1 MGSLFA
7 SFFYIH
13 NDEHSTILSSY
24 LVIMNLK
31 NNPLL
36 PDAVS
41 RPGRKWNIRIRVA
54 TLWISLL
61 GLRWSSYYGQDD
73 QILIFEML
81 KLLLS
86 EWSNEPDDQLA
97 KEHRCYLDTVQV
109 EPVWVKAVRVGK
121 GFWIPV
127 RYFKHKMSLLF
138 DKKADNENISA
149 HKHSQE
155 IGRGP
160 FETCV
165 GYTSSRWRWFAL
177 AELFPQSG
185 TYFNYGPELGFV
197 LIRTPNDNW
206 HLNLLFPKVV
216 LLEIS
221 YKLTTALMPRTPS
234 NWVKDTVVW
243 SVWTVCEFWESR
255 QIQ

>member
-1 MGSLFA
+1 
-7 SFFYIH
+7 
-13 NDEHSTILSSY
+13 
-24 LVIMNLK
+24 MNLK

-61 GLRWSSYYGQDD
+61 GLRWSSYYSQDD

-86 EWSNEPDDQLA
+86 GWSNCYEPYDQLA
-97 KEHRCYLDTVQV
+97 NEQRRYLNTFQV

-138 DKKADNENISA
+138 DEKADNENISA
-149 HKHSQE
+149 CQSQPIQLQE
-155 IGRGP
+155 TGP

-177 AELFPQSG
+177 AELSPQSG
-185 TYFNYGPELGFV
+185 TYCNSGPELGFV
-197 LIRTPNDNW
+197 LLIWTPNDNW
-206 HLNLLFPKVV
+206 
-216 LLEIS
+216 
-221 YKLTTALMPRTPS
+221 
-234 NWVKDTVVW
+234 
-243 SVWTVCEFWESR
+243 
-255 QIQ
+255 Q

>member
-36 PDAVS
+36 ADAVS

-61 GLRWSSYYGQDD
+61 GLRWSSYYSQDD

-86 EWSNEPDDQLA
+86 EWSNCYEKDDQLA
-97 KEHRCYLDTVQV
+97 KGRRRYLDTFQI

-149 HKHSQE
+149 CQSQPIQLQE
-155 IGRGP
+155 IGIDP
-160 FETCV
+160 FETCA
-165 GYTSSRWRWFAL
+165 GYNSTRWRWFAL

-185 TYFNYGPELGFV
+185 TYFNTWGRSWASF
-197 LIRTPNDNW
+197 
-206 HLNLLFPKVV
+206 FM
-216 LLEIS
+216 
-221 YKLTTALMPRTPS
+221 TT
-234 NWVKDTVVW
+234 D
-243 SVWTVCEFWESR
+243 
-255 QIQ
+255 I

>member
-109 EPVWVKAVRVGK
+109 EPVWVKAVWVGK

-138 DKKADNENISA
+138 DEKADKENISA
-149 HKHSQE
+149 CQSQPIQLQE
-155 IGRGP
+155 IGIGP
-160 FETCV
+160 FETCA

-177 AELFPQSG
+177 AELFPQSE
-185 TYFNYGPELGFV
+185 TYSNCGPELGLF
-197 LIRTPNDNW
+197 LIWAMNPNDNW
-206 HLNLLFPKVV
+206 HLNLLF
-216 LLEIS
+216 LS
-221 YKLTTALMPRTPS
+221 SFT
-234 NWVKDTVVW
+234 
-243 SVWTVCEFWESR
+243 
-255 QIQ
+255 